1 MKYKKLFLILVSI
14 SFLSSCIIDD
24 SERTLPPSTGKA
36 GELIIV
42 VDTLHK
48 NGATG
53 SAIQDVFLEEIYGV
67 PRSEP
72 LFRVVSVPQKGF
84 TSMLRTVR
92 SILELNIKASNTS
105 KVEVKEDVWAK
116 DQLVVSIYAKS
127 DESAAAILR
136 KNKDKLQD
144 FFNQHEVELAIAKLS
159 KNLDADKMKAFK
171 EKFGFEIDIPK
182 DYFVSMDSTDFYFI
196 RKNKQIGEH
205 QVLQGLMIYTYPYVD
220 DSAFVAERIVAKMNE
235 YIQFVKGQPRGYM
248 TVETQYPILKEEI
261 SMDDKYA
268 VKLSGLW
275 KMQDIFMGG
284 SFVNYTTLSVDN
296 KNVIGLYGFVYA
308 PKFNHREYIREMQA
322 LANSISFSNNAKK

>member
-1 MKYKKLFLILVSI
+1 MKYKYLFFAYLII

-24 SERTLPPSTGKA
+24 ADKTLPASTGKA
-36 GELIIV
+36 GELIVV

-72 LFRVVSVPQKGF
+72 LFRVVTVPQKGF

-92 SILELNIKASNTS
+92 SILELNIKAANSS
-105 KVEVKEDVWAK
+105 KIEVKEDVWAK
-116 DQLVVSIYAKS
+116 NQLVVSIYAKS

-136 KNKDKLQD
+136 KNKEKLQD
-144 FFNQHEVELAIAKLS
+144 FFNQHEIELAISNLS
-159 KNLDADKMKAFK
+159 KNLDEERMQAFQ
-171 EKFGFEIDIPK
+171 EKFGFKIDIPK
-182 DYFVSMDSTDFYFI
+182 DYFVSMDSSDFYFI

-205 QVLQGLMIYTYPYVD
+205 QVLQGLMIYTYPYND
-220 DSAFVAERIVAKMNE
+220 DSAFVAERIVSKMNE
-235 YIQFVKGQPRGYM
+235 YIQHVKGQPRGFM
-248 TVETQYPILKEEI
+248 AVETQYPILKEEV

-275 KMQDIFMGG
+275 KMQEIFMGG
-284 SFVNYTTLSVDN
+284 SFVNYTTLSADN
-296 KNVIGLYGFVYA
+296 KTVIGIYGFVYA
-308 PKFNHREYIREMQA
+308 PKFDHREYIREMQA
-322 LANSISFSNNAKK
+322 LANSISIQKNV